1 MSMAR
6 LSSHADA
13 EEAVVARVISSL
25 TSLAS
30 LGLLP
35 RMRLWDVFFIV
46 RGFLCHPNAWIRQ
59 GEWSLQE
66 GGQRLMQGTAG
77 FIAAAARNLSQAD
90 VWCILYPS
98 LRTLLHSDILEM
110 DEEGIMVAVISPV
123 GRPCLSSEHPADDS
137 CPERPLSQPSLLRSR
152 TRRPGSGKSPRILP
166 APNQS

>member
-1 MSMAR
+1 VSMAR

-59 GEWSLQE
+59 GE
-66 GGQRLMQGTAG
+66 
-77 FIAAAARNLSQAD
+77 
-90 VWCILYPS
+90 
-98 LRTLLHSDILEM
+98 
-110 DEEGIMVAVISPV
+110 
-123 GRPCLSSEHPADDS
+123 
-137 CPERPLSQPSLLRSR
+137 
-152 TRRPGSGKSPRILP
+152 
-166 APNQS
+166 